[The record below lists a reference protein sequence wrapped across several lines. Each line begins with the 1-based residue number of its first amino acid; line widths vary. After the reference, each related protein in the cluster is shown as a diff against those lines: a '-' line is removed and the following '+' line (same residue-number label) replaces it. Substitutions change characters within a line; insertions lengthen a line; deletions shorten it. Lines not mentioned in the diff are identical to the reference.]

1 MSGLLKLRAFGF
13 GWTILVATLLAV
25 IEPTLSEGGGQYL
38 FAGGLFSV
46 AVGWSF
52 LVSRFVHLSAHPSL
66 GDVRFSSADTQLLS
80 ETGGTLVH
88 CSQVFRSQFE
98 ATRAELSRVQQLFSE
113 AIAQLIES
121 FQAMSDQSRRDVESA
136 MSLAAEGSV
145 AGRGQTVAELQH
157 IAEAMEQSVG
167 QAVMSLQFQD
177 MVTQLIDH
185 VSMRLDQLHGVL
197 RDIEAA
203 SALVQSIGD
212 PGFAPQQADRLRAHL
227 NAVRAQLARLGEH
240 ASNNPVRQESFSS
253 GEVELF

>member
-13 GWTILVATLLAV
+13 GWTILVATLLAA
-25 IEPTLSEGGGQYL
+25 IEPTLPGGGGPYL
-38 FAGGLFSV
+38 FAAGLFSV

-52 LVSRFVHLSAHPSL
+52 LVSRFVHLSVHSPR
-66 GDVRFSSADTQLLS
+66 GDFRFPSADTQLLS
-80 ETGGTLVH
+80 ETGSTLVH
-88 CSQVFRSQFE
+88 CSQVFCSQFE
-98 ATRAELSRVQQLFSE
+98 VTRADLSRVQQLFSE
-113 AIAQLIES
+113 AIAKLIES

-136 MSLAAEGSV
+136 MSHAAEGG
-145 AGRGQTVAELQH
+145 AGTGRTVAELQH

-185 VSMRLDQLHGVL
+185 VSMRLDQLHGAL
-197 RDIEAA
+197 GSIEAA
-203 SALVQSIGD
+203 SALVQSIGAS
-212 PGFAPQQADRLRAHL
+212 GFAPQQADRLRAHL
-227 NAVRAQLARLGEH
+227 DAVRAQLARLGDH